1 MTPLSNFAE
10 IASKKFMAAKN
21 YLYKHYGEEPG
32 KMLVHTGVL
41 SWTLSAAAQ
50 VMAVAFND
58 KISKKEKL
66 FLIPQECADAAINI
80 LSFYL
85 VTNAFTNFGVNLVKR
100 GKLTTPKIDKFIK
113 DNDIKDI
120 GKISTDISKNMQG
133 DVLEEFKSFK
143 SGISMIT
150 NTIGSI
156 VSCNILT
163 PILRNEYAARK
174 QKEILAKNKN
184 LSVNEPNQNIKVY
197 NKPLSMEAYQKLAYK
212 KFSGSDLKV

>member
-1 MTPLSNFAE
+1 MTLLSNLSEA
-10 IASKKFMAAKN
+10 ASKNFMTIKN

-50 VMAVAFND
+50 VMAIAFND

-85 VTNAFTNFGVNLVKR
+85 VTNAFTNFGVKLVKT
-100 GKLTTPKIDKFIK
+100 GKLTTPVIDKFIK
-113 DNDIKDI
+113 ENKVQNV
-120 GKISTDISKNMQG
+120 GKITTDISKNMSG
-133 DVLEEFKSFK
+133 EVLDEFKSLK
-143 SGISMIT
+143 SGVSMIT

-156 VSCNILT
+156 ASCNILT

-174 QKEILAKNKN
+174 QKEILSKDRSPKIVSKNSKIQ
-184 LSVNEPNQNIKVY
+184 LI
-197 NKPLSMEAYQKLAYK
+197 KPLSMEAYQKLAYM
-212 KFSGSDLKV
+212 KFSGNNLKI

>member
-1 MTPLSNFAE
+1 MTLLSNFAE
-10 IASKKFMAAKN
+10 TASKKFMAIKN

-50 VMAVAFND
+50 VMAIAFND

-85 VTNAFTNFGVNLVKR
+85 VTNAFTNFGVKLVKT
-100 GKLTTPKIDKFIK
+100 GKLTTPVIDKFIK
-113 DNDIKDI
+113 ENKVQNV
-120 GKISTDISKNMQG
+120 GKITTDISKNMSG
-133 DVLEEFKSFK
+133 ELLNEFKSLK
-143 SGISMIT
+143 SGVSMIT

-156 VSCNILT
+156 ASCNILT

-174 QKEILAKNKN
+174 QKEILSKDGNPKIVSKNSKIQ
-184 LSVNEPNQNIKVY
+184 LI
-197 NKPLSMEAYQKLAYK
+197 KPLSMEAYQKLAYM
-212 KFSGSDLKV
+212 KFSGNNLKV

>member
-1 MTPLSNFAE
+1 MTPLNNLAE
-10 IASKKFMAAKN
+10 LASKKFMSVKN

-50 VMAVAFND
+50 VMAIVFND

-85 VTNAFTNFGVNLVKR
+85 VTNAFTKFGVKLVKT
-100 GKLTTPKIDKFIK
+100 GKLTTPKIDKYIK
-113 DNDIKDI
+113 DNNVKDI
-120 GKISTDISKNMQG
+120 GKITTDISKNMTG
-133 DVLEEFKSFK
+133 DTLEEFKSLK

-150 NTIGSI
+150 NTLGSI
-156 VSCNILT
+156 ISCNLLT
-163 PILRNEYAARK
+163 PVLRNEYAARK
-174 QKEILAKNKN
+174 QKEILANQKLDKNSQEISKMQ
-184 LSVNEPNQNIKVY
+184 LF
-197 NKPLSMEAYQKLAYK
+197 KPLSMAAYQKLAYT
-212 KFSGSDLKV
+212 KFSGSDMKI

>member
-1 MTPLSNFAE
+1 MTPLNNLAE
-10 IASKKFMAAKN
+10 FASKKFMGLKN

-85 VTNAFTNFGVNLVKR
+85 VTNAFTNFGTKLVKT
-100 GKLTTPKIDKFIK
+100 GKLTTPVISKYLK
-113 DNDIKDI
+113 DNNIKDI
-120 GKISTDISKNMQG
+120 GKISTDISKNMPKE
-133 DVLEEFKSFK
+133 VLEEFKSLK
-143 SGISMIT
+143 SGVSMIT
-150 NTIGSI
+150 NTVGSI
-156 VSCNILT
+156 ASCNLLT
-163 PILRNEYAARK
+163 PILRNEYASRK
-174 QKEILAKNKN
+174 QKEILAKNRA
-184 LSVNEPNQNIKVY
+184 SEQVNDNVIKY
-197 NKPLSMEAYQKLAYK
+197 TTMDNYQKMAYA
-212 KFSGSDLKV
+212 KFSGSNMKI

>member
-1 MTPLSNFAE
+1 MTPLNNLVEF
-10 IASKKFMAAKN
+10 ASKKFMGLKN

-85 VTNAFTNFGVNLVKR
+85 VTNAFTNFGTKLVKT
-100 GKLTTPKIDKFIK
+100 GKLTTPVISKYLK
-113 DNDIKDI
+113 DNNIKDI
-120 GKISTDISKNMQG
+120 GKISTDISKNMPKE
-133 DVLEEFKSFK
+133 VLEEFKSLK
-143 SGISMIT
+143 SGVSMIT
-150 NTIGSI
+150 NTVGSI
-156 VSCNILT
+156 ASCNLLT
-163 PILRNEYAARK
+163 PILRNEYASRK
-174 QKEILAKNKN
+174 QKEILAKNRA
-184 LSVNEPNQNIKVY
+184 SEQVNDNVIKY
-197 NKPLSMEAYQKLAYK
+197 TTMDNYQKMAYA
-212 KFSGSDLKV
+212 KFSDPNMKI

>member
-1 MTPLSNFAE
+1 MTLLNNLAE
-10 IASKKFMAAKN
+10 AASKNFMTIKN

-85 VTNAFTNFGVNLVKR
+85 VTNAFTNFGVKLVKT
-100 GKLTTPKIDKFIK
+100 GKLTTPVIDKFIK
-113 DNDIKDI
+113 ENKVQNV
-120 GKISTDISKNMQG
+120 GKISTDISKNMSG
-133 DVLEEFKSFK
+133 EVLNEFKSLK
-143 SGISMIT
+143 SGVSMIT

-156 VSCNILT
+156 ASCNILT

-174 QKEILAKNKN
+174 QKEILSKDGNQKIVSKNSKIQ
-184 LSVNEPNQNIKVY
+184 LI
-197 NKPLSMEAYQKLAYK
+197 KPLSMEAYQKLAYM
-212 KFSGSDLKV
+212 KFSGNNLKV

>member
-1 MTPLSNFAE
+1 MTLLSNFAE
-10 IASKKFMAAKN
+10 TASKKFMAIKN

-50 VMAVAFND
+50 VMAIAFND

-85 VTNAFTNFGVNLVKR
+85 VTNAFTNFGVKLVKT
-100 GKLTTPKIDKFIK
+100 GKLTTPVIDKFIK
-113 DNDIKDI
+113 ENKVQNV
-120 GKISTDISKNMQG
+120 GKITTDISKNMSG
-133 DVLEEFKSFK
+133 ELLNEFKSLK
-143 SGISMIT
+143 SGVSMIT

-156 VSCNILT
+156 ASCNILT

-174 QKEILAKNKN
+174 QKEIL
-184 LSVNEPNQNIKVY
+184 
-197 NKPLSMEAYQKLAYK
+197 
-212 KFSGSDLKV
+212 

>member
-1 MTPLSNFAE
+1 MTLLNNMAE
-10 IASKKFMAAKN
+10 FTSKKFMGLKN

-85 VTNAFTNFGVNLVKR
+85 VTNAFTNFGVKLVR
-100 GKLTTPKIDKFIK
+100 MGKLTTPKIDKYLK
-113 DNDIKDI
+113 DNKIADI
-120 GKISTDISKNMQG
+120 GKITTDISKNMEG
-133 DVLEEFKSFK
+133 EVLDEFKSLK

-156 VSCNILT
+156 ASCNILT

-174 QKEILAKNKN
+174 QKEILSKNNASNKP
-184 LSVNEPNQNIKVY
+184 NEIPLNQNIK
-197 NKPLSMEAYQKLAYK
+197 PLNMEAYQKLAYS
-212 KFSGSDLKV
+212 KFSNSGMKV

>member
-1 MTPLSNFAE
+1 MTLLSNFAE
-10 IASKKFMAAKN
+10 TASKKFMAIKN

-50 VMAVAFND
+50 VMAIAFND

-85 VTNAFTNFGVNLVKR
+85 VTNAFTNFGVKLVKT
-100 GKLTTPKIDKFIK
+100 GKLTTPVIDKFIK
-113 DNDIKDI
+113 ENKVQNV
-120 GKISTDISKNMQG
+120 GKITTDISKNMSG
-133 DVLEEFKSFK
+133 ELLDEFKSLK
-143 SGISMIT
+143 SGVSMIT

-156 VSCNILT
+156 ASCNILT

-174 QKEILAKNKN
+174 QKEILSKDGNPKIVSKNSKIQ
-184 LSVNEPNQNIKVY
+184 LI
-197 NKPLSMEAYQKLAYK
+197 KPLSMEAYQKLAYM
-212 KFSGSDLKV
+212 KFSGNNLKI

>member
-1 MTPLSNFAE
+1 MTLLSNLSEA
-10 IASKKFMAAKN
+10 ASKNFMTIKN

-85 VTNAFTNFGVNLVKR
+85 VTNAFTNLGVKLVKT
-100 GKLTTPKIDKFIK
+100 GKLTTPLIDKFIK
-113 DNDIKDI
+113 KNKVQNV
-120 GKISTDISKNMQG
+120 GKITTDISKNMSG
-133 DVLEEFKSFK
+133 EVLDEFKSLK
-143 SGISMIT
+143 SGVSMIT

-156 VSCNILT
+156 ASCNILT

-174 QKEILAKNKN
+174 QKEILSKDRSPKIVSKNSKIQ
-184 LSVNEPNQNIKVY
+184 LI
-197 NKPLSMEAYQKLAYK
+197 KPLSMEAYQKLAYM
-212 KFSGSDLKV
+212 KFSGNNLKI

>member
-1 MTPLSNFAE
+1 MTLLNNLAE
-10 IASKKFMAAKN
+10 AASKNFMTIKN

-50 VMAVAFND
+50 VMAIAFND

-85 VTNAFTNFGVNLVKR
+85 VTNAFTNFGVKLVKT
-100 GKLTTPKIDKFIK
+100 GKLTTPVIDKFIK
-113 DNDIKDI
+113 ENKVQNV
-120 GKISTDISKNMQG
+120 GKITTDISKNMSG
-133 DVLEEFKSFK
+133 ELLNEFKSLK
-143 SGISMIT
+143 SGVSMIT

-156 VSCNILT
+156 ASCNILT

-174 QKEILAKNKN
+174 QKEILSKDGNPKIVSKNSKIQ
-184 LSVNEPNQNIKVY
+184 LI
-197 NKPLSMEAYQKLAYK
+197 KPLSMEAYQKLAYM
-212 KFSGSDLKV
+212 KFSGNNLKI